1 MSVDEIGGLKEL
13 FKKFD
18 TDNSG
23 TITFDELKYGL
34 KRLGSALSKNE
45 IQMLMDAVTPLT
57 LNHSFSGKYIMIL
70 IFVLSACSLVL
81 SATSQQYFS
90 LTTNQPPAISHQY
103 FSLRTNQHQ
112 SSATSQTN
120 MLYIVA
126 SLSG

>member
-1 MSVDEIGGLKEL
+1 LTHSKHLFYLQVIAESMSVDEIGGLKEL

-70 IFVLSACSLVL
+70 IFVLYCR
-81 SATSQQYFS
+81 
-90 LTTNQPPAISHQY
+90 I
-103 FSLRTNQHQ
+103 SLRLILTEMEPSTVLN
-112 SSATSQTN
+112 
-120 MLYIVA
+120 
-126 SLSG
+126 SLQLRFVLTHKN